1 MHPCM
6 LNLIELIIKPVYRGG
21 CCTLEAVYAD
31 LVRRVAPR
39 LIAQLEEYPE
49 ALHYKDFASQGR
61 AKHQVR
67 GRGAGDYSDLF
78 HIQRGSR

>member
-1 MHPCM
+1 M
-6 LNLIELIIKPVYRGG
+6 LNQIKLIISSVYRGG
-21 CCTLEAVYAD
+21 CSALEAGLSD
-31 LVRRVAPR
+31 LARRVAPR

>member
-1 MHPCM
+1 M

-21 CCTLEAVYAD
+21 CRYLEAVDSD

-39 LIAQLEEYPE
+39 LIAQLEEYQE
-49 ALHYKDFASQGR
+49 ALYNKDFASQGR
-61 AKHQVR
+61 TKHQVR